1 MKLFS
6 AFLRLIRWPNLVFI
20 ALTQLLFY
28 YCICQPLFHIAS
40 TYKLVWLIIASVF
53 IAAAGYI
60 INDYFDLNIDRINK
74 PKKNVVESIIN
85 RRWAIFWH
93 LILSFA
99 GLVATAFAV
108 GLHKWYLVFANLFC
122 VFLLWFYSTS
132 FKRQL
137 LIGNVIISLLTSWT
151 ILIVFFNFTDP
162 GSAFVVSNP
171 ATVKF
176 FRIAFLYAGFA
187 FVISIIREAIKD
199 IEDMEGDARYNCKTM
214 PIILGVRTTKIYIAV
229 WLVVLIACLVVLQLY
244 ILQFGWWPA
253 VLYSVIMVIIPLLYS
268 FIRLRKSV
276 HTKDFAALSS
286 LTKMIMLTGIIS
298 MIFFRI
304 YF

>member
-28 YCICQPLFHIAS
+28 YCIFQPLFHVTA
-40 TYKLVWLIIASVF
+40 TYKLVWLIVASVF

-74 PKKNVVESIIN
+74 PDKNVVESIIN

-93 LILSFA
+93 WILSFV

-122 VFLLWFYSTS
+122 ILLLWFYSTS

-162 GSAFVVSNP
+162 HSAFEVNNP

-214 PIILGVRTTKIYIAV
+214 PIVLGVRTTKIYIAV
-229 WLVVLIACLVVLQLY
+229 WLVVLIACLAILQLY

-268 FIRLRKSV
+268 FIRLRKSIS
-276 HTKDFAALSS
+276 TKDFTALSS
-286 LTKMIMLTGIIS
+286 LTKLIMLTGILS